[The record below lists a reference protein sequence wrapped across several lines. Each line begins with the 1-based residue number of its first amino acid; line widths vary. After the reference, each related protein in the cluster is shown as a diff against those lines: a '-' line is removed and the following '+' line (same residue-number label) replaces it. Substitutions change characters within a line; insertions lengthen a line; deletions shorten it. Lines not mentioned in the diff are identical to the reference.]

1 METNLENL
9 KALVVAHRRER
20 KRGQYPAVVWAS
32 VAELR
37 KQHTAEEISRATGIH
52 STHIYRKL
60 SRKRQGVFQEIKLA
74 PPPTISKTVSVDL
87 RRSDGTE
94 LRLRIEAT
102 REELSSL
109 FAEFLR

>member
-1 METNLENL
+1 MESNLENL
-9 KALVVAHRRER
+9 KALVVAHRREK
-20 KRGQYPAVVWAS
+20 KRGQYPTAVWAS

-37 KQHTAEEISRATGIH
+37 REHSVEEISRATGIS

-60 SRKRQGVFQEIKLA
+60 SRKVRGVFREVALSA
-74 PPPTISKTVSVDL
+74 PVAVAKMISVDL
-87 RRSDGTE
+87 RRSDGAE

>member
-1 METNLENL
+1 METNLEDL
-9 KALVVAHRRER
+9 KTLVVAHRRER
-20 KRGQYPAVVWAS
+20 KRGQYPASVWTS

-60 SRKRQGVFQEIKLA
+60 SRRRRGVFHEIKLS
-74 PPPTISKTVSVDL
+74 PPQAASKTVSVDL
-87 RRSDGTE
+87 RRRDGAE
-94 LRLRIEAT
+94 LRLQIEAT
-102 REELSSL
+102 REELSAL

>member
-9 KALVVAHRRER
+9 KALVVAHRGER
-20 KRGQYPAVVWAS
+20 KRGRYPASVWAS

-60 SRKRQGVFQEIKLA
+60 SRRGREVFHEIKLS
-74 PPPTISKTVSVDL
+74 PPPATLKTVSVDL
-87 RRSDGTE
+87 RRRDGAE
-94 LRLRIEAT
+94 LRVQIEAT
-102 REELSSL
+102 REELSAI

>member
-20 KRGQYPAVVWAS
+20 KRGQYPASVWAS

-37 KQHTAEEISRATGIH
+37 KQHTAEEISHATGIH

-60 SRKRQGVFQEIKLA
+60 NRRRRGVFHEIKLSPLQA
-74 PPPTISKTVSVDL
+74 ASKTVSVDL
-87 RRSDGTE
+87 RRRDGAE
-94 LRLRIEAT
+94 LRVQIEAT
-102 REELSSL
+102 REELSAI